1 VNQNKLKKLSSTS
14 TVFGA
19 ISIINAIATGKGS
32 TLGVSLKVK
41 AKITLE
47 PGFPGM
53 TKSFANDKLIN
64 KIIKS
69 IIPNKILNNNFVSI
83 NLTSDIPAGWGLKSS
98 SAVSNAISLAC
109 YKLINEEIYDRS
121 VLNTA
126 VNSSLWSKV
135 SITGAFDDACA
146 CYYGGII
153 LSDNYYKKLIKRETI
168 NNDLRVVIFL
178 PHDVQRGNVMKL
190 KLHKELFY
198 HAFKLALKGDY
209 WKAMNLNGILINSV
223 LYNNYYPLLC
233 AIENNCL
240 AVSYSGNGPAIA
252 AVVHKDN
259 VENLKNSFANLKGR
273 MIVSQVNNNKAFV
286 TQ

>member
-1 VNQNKLKKLSSTS
+1 VNQNKLKKLSCTS

-32 TLGVSLKVK
+32 TLGISLKVT

-47 PGFPGM
+47 PGFSGI
-53 TKSFANDKLIN
+53 TKSFAKDKLIN

-109 YKLINEEIYDRS
+109 YKLIDEEIYDRT
-121 VLNTA
+121 VLGTA
-126 VNSSLWSKV
+126 VNSSLWAKV
-135 SITGAFDDACA
+135 SVTGAFDDACA
-146 CYYGGII
+146 CYFGGII
-153 LSDNYYKKLIKRETI
+153 LSDNYYKKLIKREPI
-168 NNDLRVVIFL
+168 NNDLWVVIFL
-178 PHDVQRGNVMKL
+178 PNDVQRGNIMNL

-209 WKAMNLNGILINSV
+209 WKAMNLNGILINSI
-223 LYNNYYPLLC
+223 LYNNYDPLLC

-259 VENLKNSFANLKGR
+259 VENLKNTFANLNGR
-273 MIVSQVNNNKAFV
+273 MIASQVNNNKAFV
-286 TQ
+286 T

>member
-1 VNQNKLKKLSSTS
+1 VNQNKLRKLTTTS

-32 TLGVSLKVK
+32 TLGISLKVK

-47 PGFPGM
+47 PGFSGIS
-53 TKSFANDKLIN
+53 KNFANDKLIN

-83 NLTSDIPAGWGLKSS
+83 NLTSEIPAGWGLKSS

-109 YKLINEEIYDRS
+109 YKLINDEIYDRS

-126 VNSSLWSKV
+126 VNSSLWAKV

-146 CYYGGII
+146 CYFGGII

-168 NNDLRVVIFL
+168 NNDLWVIIFL
-178 PHDVQRGNVMKL
+178 PTGISRGDIMKL
-190 KLHKELFY
+190 KLHKELFN
-198 HAFKLALKGDY
+198 HAFKLAIRGDY
-209 WKAMNLNGILINSV
+209 WKAMNLNGILINSI
-223 LYNNYYPLLC
+223 LYNNYDPLLH

-252 AVVHKDN
+252 AIVYKDN
-259 VENLKNSFANLKGR
+259 IENLKNSLESFNGKL
-273 MIVSQVNNNKAFV
+273 IVAQVNNSKAFV
-286 TQ
+286 I

>member
-1 VNQNKLKKLSSTS
+1 MNPNKLKKLSSTS

-19 ISIINAIATGKGS
+19 ISIINGIATGKGS
-32 TLGVSLKVK
+32 TLGISLKVT

-47 PGFPGM
+47 PGHNGISKNFV
-53 TKSFANDKLIN
+53 NDKLIN

-109 YKLINEEIYDRS
+109 YKLINDTIYDRS

-126 VNSSLWSKV
+126 VNASLWAKV

-146 CYYGGII
+146 CYFGGII
-153 LSDNYYKKLIKRETI
+153 LSDNYYKKLIKRESI
-168 NNDLRVVIFL
+168 NSDLWAVIFL
-178 PHDVQRGNVMKL
+178 PTGISRGDMMKL
-190 KLHKELFY
+190 KLHKDLFN
-198 HAFKLALKGDY
+198 HAFKLAIRGDY
-209 WKAMNLNGILINSV
+209 WKAMNLNGILINSI
-223 LYNNYYPLLC
+223 LYNNYDPLLES
-233 AIENNCL
+233 IEKDCL

-259 VENLKNSFANLKGR
+259 VENLKASLDKFKGKL
-273 MIVSQVNNNKAFV
+273 IVSPVNNSKAFV
-286 TQ
+286 V